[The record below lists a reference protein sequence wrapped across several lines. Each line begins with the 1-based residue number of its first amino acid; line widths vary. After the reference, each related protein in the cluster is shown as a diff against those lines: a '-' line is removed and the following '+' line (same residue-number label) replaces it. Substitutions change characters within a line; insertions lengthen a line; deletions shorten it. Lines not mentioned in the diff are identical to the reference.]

1 MEGGTDKDNPSPTAP
16 THQNLSM
23 SINVNQCQS
32 MPFHVHNLMT
42 FMWCLVRLVFIFGQL
57 TSTKI
62 LEPCRGCILQPRLEV
77 LHCHL
82 IHLLSESLGRL
93 CKVKLVMLVKG
104 MKWIGACC
112 GFTIIQI
119 CSGNILGRMHC
130 TVGTSPEYWNIGSA
144 QWCIF
149 YRAACL
155 ILEAENAVGSDMD
168 RTSPP
173 KPYTGTAACQLTS
186 TDQMQTLQENCTVQ
200 NL

>member
-23 SINVNQCQS
+23 SINVNQC
-32 MPFHVHNLMT
+32 H
-42 FMWCLVRLVFIFGQL
+42 FM
-57 TSTKI
+57 STI
-62 LEPCRGCILQPRLEV
+62 WWLSCDVWFVWFSFSANWHPRRFLSHAGDASYNPG
-77 LHCHL
+77 LKCSHCHL